1 MLWLALKTLVHER
14 SRFLITVAGLAFS
27 SVLVLMQ
34 VGMYLGMMGN
44 ATAVIRHTD
53 ADIWV
58 TSKNVQSFDFSNPFP
73 EERINRVKSLSE
85 VLSAERIIMTWGFL
99 KLEDGGIEQVQII
112 GFDPDSGIGA
122 PWSMV
127 SGAPLDVKGGS
138 YMIGDVTSE
147 QRVGKLRVG
156 SVWELSGKKFKL
168 VGLSK
173 GIKSFT
179 TAPVFF
185 MSYNEARTFWGGA
198 WFGTSFIAAK
208 VRDKRD
214 IGRVAAALRATMR
227 ENDVFTRNGFIKKTV
242 LYWTVQTG
250 LGMAFFLTAIL
261 GLVIGGAIVGQTIY
275 ANTMEH
281 LKEYGTLKAIGAKNR
296 DVYTV
301 IFSQASINAV
311 AGFLSGGLII
321 LFSKGAIER
330 AGVSLYLNLWI
341 SALIFLMILSTCV
354 FSAYFSVRKIK
365 KLDPVM
371 VFRG

>member
-1 MLWLALKTLVHER
+1 MHER

-311 AGFLSGGLII
+311 AGFLSGGLIM